1 MIDSCAFTKIE
12 MQDIVGRLIGCC
24 VAEDDKK
31 MVKELIANE
40 SYHYIE
46 PRHGKTYLSNI
57 WEIG

>member
-31 MVKELIANE
+31 NGKRAN
-40 SYHYIE
+40 
-46 PRHGKTYLSNI
+46 RKRKLSLYRA
-57 WEIG
+57 

>member
-24 VAEDDKK
+24 VVEDDKK
-31 MVKELIANE
+31 TVKELIANE

-46 PRHGKTYLSNI
+46 PSISNNY
-57 WEIG
+57 

>member
-1 MIDSCAFTKIE
+1 MIDSSAFTKIE

-57 WEIG
+57 